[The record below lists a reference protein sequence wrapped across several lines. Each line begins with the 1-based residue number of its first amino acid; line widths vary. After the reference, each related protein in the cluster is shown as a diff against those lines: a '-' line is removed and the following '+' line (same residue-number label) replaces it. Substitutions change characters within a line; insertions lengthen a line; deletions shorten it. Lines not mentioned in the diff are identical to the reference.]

1 MDTENIKIGNIYIED
16 SNCLFIKDFIILV
29 ITIITTCI
37 LLEKTMGMFITTFL
51 SPLFCLMFFFI
62 IFHKYF
68 NNNDNF
74 DKSICFLHFTTNVN
88 FDDIEKLNNVF
99 NIIKTQYE
107 KETIIEKN
115 TKYNY
120 KVKLKIQTNDI
131 EDSTNME
138 YIKNW
143 IQEQRKNNYETI
155 NKSI

>member
-1 MDTENIKIGNIYIED
+1 MNTENIKIGNIYIEN
-16 SNCLFIKDFIILV
+16 SNCLFIKKIIV
-29 ITIITTCI
+29 IVVMT
-37 LLEKTMGMFITTFL
+37 ITTFIL
-51 SPLFCLMFFFI
+51 LGKITDFFI
-62 IFHKYF
+62 SSILSVFCFVIYYF
-68 NNNDNF
+68 IVFYEYINNNGYF
-74 DKSICFLHFTTNVN
+74 DDSTCFLHFTSNIN
-88 FDDIEKLNNVF
+88 FNGIKRSDIF

-143 IQEQRKNNYETI
+143 IQEQRKNDYETI